1 MSQSRLPELPVLRC
15 GDGKNGGDD
24 HDEQVTA
31 STGRVRREAG
41 QSIHVRSHGDRRSPG
56 LQPTESTERPPP
68 PCRSDDLTTVG
79 VCVACATPPVDVS
92 TEVLASARRRHF
104 YLAGDAT

>member
-1 MSQSRLPELPVLRC
+1 VPFYSDKASIFRETRQSTDFSRTLAQFGRALFELYVDIHRAPAATGTRWAAGLAN
-15 GDGKNGGDD
+15 GD
-24 HDEQVTA
+24 
-31 STGRVRREAG
+31 
-41 QSIHVRSHGDRRSPG
+41 
-56 LQPTESTERPPP
+56 LQGAQ
-68 PCRSDDLTTVG
+68 DLTTVG